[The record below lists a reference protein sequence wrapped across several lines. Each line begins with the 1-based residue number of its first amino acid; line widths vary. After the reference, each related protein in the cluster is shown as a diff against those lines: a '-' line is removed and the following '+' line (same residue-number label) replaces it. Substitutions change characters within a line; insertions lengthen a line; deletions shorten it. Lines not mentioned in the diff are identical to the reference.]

1 MKKHLSKVMLLSLL
15 AALIVST
22 GPAQAGKAW
31 NPPAYYAQELYAE
44 IEGMKICYLEA
55 GQENPE
61 TIVFVHGFSG
71 NALDWLGQYDYFSAR
86 YHVLIL
92 DEPGH
97 GKSERRA
104 GLAYSNELNG
114 KTVIGLLDHVGVKK
128 AHLVGNSLG
137 GQVSAWV
144 AIHYP
149 DRVGKLI
156 LVDAAGAHDFT
167 WAAGIAPL
175 FNPFT
180 IKLIGYTRGASIPA
194 DGPQNIARGDFR
206 ASLQGANEEWRY
218 LLTLS
223 KAFREALRPVKPD
236 LPKIQAPT
244 LIMWGDDDPI
254 LTVKDVDIFASLIP
268 NTTRYLVH
276 EGNHSPQITKP
287 AEFNCAVEKFLAGED
302 MEGCHGVN

>member
-1 MKKHLSKVMLLSLL
+1 MKKHLYKVTLVSLL
-15 AALIVST
+15 AVLIISAGTV
-22 GPAQAGKAW
+22 QARKAW
-31 NPPAYYAQELYAE
+31 DPPAYYAPENYAE
-44 IEGMKICYLEA
+44 IEGIKICYLEA

-61 TIVFVHGFSG
+61 TIVFIHGFSG
-71 NALDWLGQYDYFSAR
+71 NALDWLEQYDYFPAR
-86 YHVLIL
+86 YHVLIF

-104 GLAYSNELNG
+104 GLSYSNELNG
-114 KTVIGLLDHVGVKK
+114 KTVIALMDHVGVRK

-137 GQVSAWV
+137 GQVAAWV

-175 FNPFT
+175 FNPLT
-180 IKLIGYTRGASIPA
+180 IKLIGYTRGGSIPT
-194 DGPQNIARGDFR
+194 DGPQNIARNDFR
-206 ASLQGANEEWRY
+206 ASLHGSDQEWRY
-218 LLTLS
+218 LVTLS
-223 KAFREALRPVKPD
+223 KAFREALRPVKAD

-254 LTVKDVDIFASLIP
+254 LPVRDVDIFASLIP
-268 NTTRYLVH
+268 NNTRYLVH
-276 EGNHSPQITKP
+276 QGNHSPQITQP

-302 MEGCHGVN
+302 LAGCHGVN